1 MSTSTRINAFLWN
14 RMSQGYSRVVKD
26 APPFEGWRRWHAGH
40 RDHEPVA
47 YRTPASSPVR
57 ELPGELGDVA
67 AAAGERTQDGSGV
80 RRSSRATRRRPA
92 AVAAATASCSSG
104 NVARCG
110 VSGVNNDGGNP
121 MVVLTATLAGP
132 SGSQEW
138 DLPLPFPTS
147 ELSSPVASQATST
160 SSQGRRCPWPIDFKL
175 NAPLEDM
182 RLTTIQCTFDR
193 IEDVKD
199 FSKERTLANGCH
211 TKFLTETTL
220 QVVYASNPS

>member
-26 APPFEGWRRWHAGH
+26 AAPFEGWRRWRAGQ

-57 ELPGELGDVA
+57 ELPCELGDVA
-67 AAAGERTQDGSGV
+67 AAAGQRTRRDGCEV
-80 RRSSRATRRRPA
+80 RRMGTRTRPA
-92 AVAAATASCSSG
+92 VAAAAAATASSSSG
-104 NVARCG
+104 NDAPSDARCG
-110 VSGVNNDGGNP
+110 VPGVNDNTEGT

-132 SGSQEW
+132 SSSQEW
-138 DLPLPFPTS
+138 DLPLPFPTTS
-147 ELSSPVASQATST
+147 ELSTPVASQATST
-160 SSQGRRCPWPIDFKL
+160 SSQGRVCPWPIDFKL

-199 FSKERTLANGCH
+199 FSKERTLACRRH
-211 TKFLTETTL
+211 
-220 QVVYASNPS
+220 

>member
-26 APPFEGWRRWHAGH
+26 APPFEGWRRWRAGQ

-57 ELPGELGDVA
+57 ELPGEPGDVA
-67 AAAGERTQDGSGV
+67 ATAGERTQDGCEV
-80 RRSSRATRRRPA
+80 RRAATRTRPA
-92 AVAAATASCSSG
+92 VAAAATASSSSG
-104 NVARCG
+104 NDARCG
-110 VSGVNNDGGNP
+110 VPGVNNNEDNT
-121 MVVLTATLAGP
+121 MVVLTTTLAGP
-132 SGSQEW
+132 SSSQEW

-160 SSQGRRCPWPIDFKL
+160 GSQGRVCPWPIDFKL

-199 FSKERTLANGCH
+199 FSKERTLAYGCH
-211 TKFLTETTL
+211 TKSLIETTL